1 MNLKKPLSEK
11 NLFHLAIVVSE
22 FNAEITE
29 LLLAGALE
37 RLKERGFSEAYI
49 AVIKVPG
56 AVEIPLVAQLLARTD
71 LYSAIICL
79 GAVIQGETDHYRY
92 VCEQVSQGCQQV
104 ALAHEIPVIFGVL
117 TTQNEAQAF
126 ARAGGAEGNKGREAV
141 DAAVRMVEVLQKI
154 SDF

>member
-117 TTQNEAQAF
+117 TTQNEAQAL